1 MTTNSPA
8 LVLPSYYTG
17 PTDTNE
23 LRDIRA
29 PVEIP
34 VDLTWLW
41 WTLGALVLVAV
52 LFWIA
57 RKWKQAMMPVVAV
70 PIPAHLRARQKLRDA
85 LALMHQPLPFCVAV
99 SDTIRL
105 YLEERFNFRAP
116 ERTTEEFLLELKA
129 TSLVTPEQ
137 KESLADFLS
146 RCDLVKFARYEPGQP
161 ELQQIYDSAV
171 RLVDGTEPPPPAN
184 LKPEMSAAKSPTTT

>member
-8 LVLPSYYTG
+8 FVLPSYYTG
-17 PTDTNE
+17 PADTND

-41 WTLGALVLVAV
+41 WTLGALALGAV
-52 LFWIA
+52 LFWIGL
-57 RKWKQAMMPVVAV
+57 KWMKPAAPPVAV
-70 PIPAHLRARQKLRDA
+70 PLPAHLRARKKLRDA
-85 LALMHQPLPFCVAV
+85 LALMHLPLPFCVAV
-99 SDTIRL
+99 SDTIRS
-105 YLEERFNFRAP
+105 YLEERFSFRAP
-116 ERTTEEFLLELKA
+116 ERTTEEFLLELKS

-146 RCDLVKFARYEPGQP
+146 RCDLVKFARHVPGQP

-171 RLVDGTEPPPPAN
+171 LLVDGTEPPPPTN
-184 LKPEMSAAKSPTTT
+184 LKPETSVAKSPATA

>member
-8 LVLPSYYTG
+8 LVLPSHYSA
-17 PTDTNE
+17 PANTNE

-41 WTLGALVLVAV
+41 WTLGALVLGAL

-57 RKWKQAMMPVVAV
+57 RKWMNPAAPAVVT

-85 LALMHQPLPFCVAV
+85 LALINQPLPFCVAV
-99 SDTIRL
+99 SDTIRS
-105 YLEERFNFRAP
+105 YLEERFSFRAP
-116 ERTTEEFLLELKA
+116 ERTTEEFLQELKS
-129 TSLVTPEQ
+129 TSLVTHEQ

-171 RLVDGTEPPPPAN
+171 RLVDGTEPPTPAD
-184 LKPEMSAAKSPTTT
+184 LKAKSSTVKSPTNA

>member
-8 LVLPSYYTG
+8 FVLPSYYTG
-17 PTDTNE
+17 PADTND

-57 RKWKQAMMPVVAV
+57 RKWKQATLPVVAV
-70 PIPAHLRARQKLRDA
+70 PIPAHLRARQNWYQLFNEAIEGFDLDR
-85 LALMHQPLPFCVAV
+85 LADRQRTAFAATGVPLP
-99 SDTIRL
+99 
-105 YLEERFNFRAP
+105 
-116 ERTTEEFLLELKA
+116 
-129 TSLVTPEQ
+129 
-137 KESLADFLS
+137 
-146 RCDLVKFARYEPGQP
+146 
-161 ELQQIYDSAV
+161 
-171 RLVDGTEPPPPAN
+171 
-184 LKPEMSAAKSPTTT
+184 AA